1 MFSPVEAFLTLPY
14 TGMVY
19 VLSCR
24 GFLVVIV
31 HRDGVCS
38 LLLRLSCCY
47 RAQGWCMFSPA
58 EAFLLY
64 RTQGWCMFS
73 PVEAFLM
80 LSYTG
85 MVYVSSPVEALCSLL
100 RCFLLV
106 IVHRDGVCSLL

>member
-1 MFSPVEAFLTLPY
+1 MFSLLEAFLLLSY

-38 LLLRLSCCY
+38 LLQRLSCCY
-47 RAQGWCMFSPA
+47 SWIVCVV
-58 EAFLLY
+58 AFLL
-64 RTQGWCMFS
+64 
-73 PVEAFLM
+73 

-85 MVYVSSPVEALCSLL
+85 MVYVLSC
-100 RCFLLV
+100 RGFLDV

>member
-1 MFSPVEAFLTLPY
+1 MFSPVEAFFLLSY

-38 LLLRLSCCY
+38 ILS
-47 RAQGWCMFSPA
+47 
-58 EAFLLY
+58 FLL
-64 RTQGWCMFS
+64 
-73 PVEAFLM
+73 

-85 MVYVSSPVEALCSLL
+85 LVYGLPC
-100 RCFLLV
+100 RGFLDV
-106 IVHRDGVCSLL
+106 IVHRDGVCSIL